1 MKTIEQIKLEQ
12 PIFYQ
17 TIYNEFNQNKRNH
30 AYLIEGHDAYQYAEF
45 LVKSLLCQDELLCC
59 DQCRICQQVSENSY
73 IDMIHYNGK
82 EEPIKKGAIEAIQ
95 SKLLKTSVEGHGK
108 IYVIESIE
116 NSTPEA
122 INSLLKILEEPVEGI
137 YAVFTCENI
146 NRVLPT
152 IVSRCQIFRLKPLNM
167 GLMKD
172 SIIEQGTSE
181 EKANILTHISSS
193 SVQMLELSKSE
204 SFNDLIIE
212 ALNFVEDYYFKK
224 ENLAL
229 NVQTNLLKKFK
240 DRDSIA
246 LFLDLIVL
254 GFKDVLNKN
263 NHIDQIFCDH
273 DFILNCQD
281 EDEALIEKIENILMI
296 KNDLGYNANIA
307 LIIDRLVYSI

>member
-17 TIYNEFNQNKRNH
+17 TIYNEFKQNKRNH
-30 AYLIEGHDAYQYAEF
+30 AYLIEGHDAYEYAEF
-45 LVKSLLCQDELLCC
+45 LVKSLLCQEDLLCC
-59 DQCRICQQVSENSY
+59 NQCRICQQVSDNSY

-95 SKLLKTSVEGHGK
+95 SQLLKTSVEGNGK
-108 IYVIESIE
+108 IYIIEAIE

-137 YAVFTCENI
+137 YAVFTCENL

-152 IVSRCQIFRLKPLNM
+152 IVSRCQTLRLKPLNM
-167 GLMKD
+167 SLMK
-172 SIIEQGTSE
+172 ENLMKQGVTE
-181 EKANILTHISSS
+181 EKSNILTHISSS
-193 SVQMLELSKSE
+193 SIQMLDFSKSE
-204 SFNDLIIE
+204 SFNDLVIE
-212 ALNFVEDYYFKK
+212 ALNFIEDYYFKK

-246 LFLDLIVL
+246 LFLDLIAL

-263 NHIDQIFCDH
+263 NQIDRIFCNH
-273 DFILNCQD
+273 DFILNCEDTD
-281 EDEALIEKIENILMI
+281 ESLIEKIENILLI

>member
-1 MKTIEQIKLEQ
+1 MKTIEQIQLEQ

-17 TIYNEFNQNKRNH
+17 TIYNEFKQNKRNH

-45 LVKSLLCQDELLCC
+45 LVKSLLCQEELLCC
-59 DQCRICQQVSENSY
+59 DECRICKQVSEDSY

-95 SKLLKTSVEGHGK
+95 HQLLKTSVEGHGK
-108 IYVIESIE
+108 IYIIETIE

-137 YAVFTCENI
+137 YAIFTCENI

-152 IVSRCQIFRLKPLNM
+152 IVSRCQVFRLKPLNM
-167 GLMKD
+167 KLMKK
-172 SIIEQGTSE
+172 SLMAQGVSE

-193 SVQMLELSKSE
+193 SIEMLDYSKKEELD
-204 SFNDLIIE
+204 DLIIE
-212 ALNFVEDYYFKK
+212 ALNFIEDYYFKR

-229 NVQTNLLKKFK
+229 NVQTDLLKKFK
-240 DRDSIA
+240 DRDSIG
-246 LFLDLIVL
+246 LFLDLIIL

-263 NHIDQIFCDH
+263 NQISLIYCNH
-273 DFILNCQD
+273 DFILNCHD
-281 EDEALIEKIENILMI
+281 EDYLLIEKIENILQI
-296 KNDLGYNANIA
+296 KKDLGYNANIA

>member
-17 TIYNEFNQNKRNH
+17 TIYNEFKQNKRNH

-45 LVKSLLCQDELLCC
+45 LVKSLLCQEELLCC
-59 DQCRICQQVSENSY
+59 DQCRICQQVSENTY

-172 SIIEQGTSE
+172 NLIEQGTSE

-212 ALNFVEDYYFKK
+212 ALNFIEDYYFKK

-281 EDEALIEKIENILMI
+281 EDETLIEKIENILTI